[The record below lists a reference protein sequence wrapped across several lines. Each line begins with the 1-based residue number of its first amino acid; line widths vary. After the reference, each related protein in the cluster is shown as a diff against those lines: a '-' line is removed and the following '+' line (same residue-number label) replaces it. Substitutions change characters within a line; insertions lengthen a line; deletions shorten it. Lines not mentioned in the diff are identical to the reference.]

1 MPKLLPG
8 LENDSQGDD
17 AALAAD
23 KMISK
28 IIAAMLVLVL
38 MLLVPMVLMP
48 MVLVMVLM
56 VLLHVGVPAVVV
68 EPESVSEPDNAHFLP
83 FHPSERKNI
92 VMAMH
97 S

>member
-1 MPKLLPG
+1 
-8 LENDSQGDD
+8 
-17 AALAAD
+17 
-23 KMISK
+23 
-28 IIAAMLVLVL
+28 MLVLVL

-56 VLLHVGVPAVVV
+56 VLMVLQHVGVPAVVV
-68 EPESVSEPDNAHFLP
+68 EPKSVSEPDNAHFLP